1 MSGRRRTRTRSWPR
15 LRRGRGRQP
24 RTLRTRLVVSA
35 VALIAVVAS
44 VIGTVTTFA
53 LSEHLYDQLAANVQD
68 IAKRTDGP
76 RGPGPVGALGD
87 VLDVGRQLVV
97 QMLT

>member
-1 MSGRRRTRTRSWPR
+1 M
-15 LRRGRGRQP
+15 
-24 RTLRTRLVVSA
+24 
-35 VALIAVVAS
+35 ALIAVVAS

-76 RGPGPVGALGD
+76 RGRALPCGA
-87 VLDVGRQLVV
+87 GRWA
-97 QMLT
+97 TPTPSP